1 MVYQQKTLARGSL
14 MKLAIIKT
22 LFGRGKTLNGG
33 EFGK

>member
-1 MVYQQKTLARGSL
+1 MAYQRKTLARGSL

-22 LFGRGKTLNGG
+22 LNGL